1 MTMVSMYSCVCFVKN
16 KLQIKKNKPTKLF
29 ICKDVLIL
37 DVTVIVSEDDDNI
50 VRCDDQIVTKMKPE
64 FLNSPLIQ
72 VMQIMYVMFMII
84 RIDQ

>member
-1 MTMVSMYSCVCFVKN
+1 M
-16 KLQIKKNKPTKLF
+16 
-29 ICKDVLIL
+29 
-37 DVTVIVSEDDDNI
+37 TVIVSEDYDNI

-72 VMQIMYVMFMII
+72 VMQIVYVMFMII